1 MCRAHLVPLQMF
13 ILGLE
18 QEKQALKA
26 CKALISH
33 GKLTGNDNTAIYVSS
48 SDSSFIFVLS
58 RDHPPRNDKKPR
70 QPYLLLNLQEKKNKK
85 KKKKKKKKKNKQKKK
100 KNKNK
105 KKKNKAIN
113 NNIKLKSCCQWL

>member
-33 GKLTGNDNTAIYVSS
+33 GKLTGNDNTAIYVII
-48 SDSSFIFVLS
+48 DSKTLVIRSQYYFSRVIPIF
-58 RDHPPRNDKKPR
+58 KKLP
-70 QPYLLLNLQEKKNKK
+70 QLDE
-85 KKKKKKKKKNKQKKK
+85 
-100 KNKNK
+100 
-105 KKKNKAIN
+105 
-113 NNIKLKSCCQWL
+113 